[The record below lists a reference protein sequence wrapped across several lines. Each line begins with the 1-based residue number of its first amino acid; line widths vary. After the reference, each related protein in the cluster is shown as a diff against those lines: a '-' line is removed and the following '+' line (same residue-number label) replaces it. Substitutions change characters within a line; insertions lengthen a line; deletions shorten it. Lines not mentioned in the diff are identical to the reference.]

1 VIENPAHLVHW
12 LTMRES
18 EFVHDDIVEE
28 FYGLDRDTM
37 SVDSV
42 SIMKSGKMYRWT
54 EANGYVCAQLSG
66 PSMQAEVTRNFGL
79 IYLVAVQ
86 PDASVELRQQVIRG
100 LRNTARLL
108 KGV

>member
-1 VIENPAHLVHW
+1 
-12 LTMRES
+12 MRQS
-18 EFVHDDIVEE
+18 EFVYDELVQE
-28 FYGLDRDTM
+28 FYGLDEETM
-37 SVDSV
+37 RVDSV

-54 EANGYVCAQLSG
+54 ETAGYVRAQLSG

-100 LRNTARLL
+100 LRTTARLL
-108 KGV
+108 KGR